1 MSFPCDDAPSFL
13 TTKPPDMRKLPAF
26 LILFFFLF
34 SCTKQIKPSDDFTIQ
49 EGQAATRVSSTK
61 TLFTKYT
68 IRAGQHYC
76 DQNTIKS
83 VRTSEIK
90 FMARF
95 DNTAIYQTIDPLN
108 QYDINK
114 LWGFSEGFDHQY
126 NSARIG
132 WAYNDGALRLYAYA
146 YNNGV
151 REYQEITPVSIDAD
165 ITCSIK
171 LSGNTY
177 LFTVNGITVSLPR
190 ASSSLTASG
199 YQLYPYFG
207 GDEVAPHTIYIW
219 LRNL

>member
-1 MSFPCDDAPSFL
+1 
-13 TTKPPDMRKLPAF
+13 MRKLSLF
-26 LILFFFLF
+26 LILTCYFI
-34 SCTKQIKPSDDFTIQ
+34 SCTKQIKPTDELLLQ
-49 EGQAATRVSSTK
+49 ETQTAARVSTTK

-83 VRTSEIK
+83 VRTSEMK

-95 DNTAIYQTIDPLN
+95 DNTAIYQTIDPFN

-151 REYQEITPVSIDAD
+151 REYQEITPVSINTD

-171 LSGNTY
+171 LSGTTY

-190 ASSSLTASG
+190 ASSSSTASG

-207 GDEVAPHTIYIW
+207 GDEVAPQTIYIW